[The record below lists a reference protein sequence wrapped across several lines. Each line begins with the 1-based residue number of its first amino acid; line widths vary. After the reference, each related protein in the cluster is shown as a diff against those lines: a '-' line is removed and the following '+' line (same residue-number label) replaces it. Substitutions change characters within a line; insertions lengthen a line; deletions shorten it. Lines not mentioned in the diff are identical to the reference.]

1 MVTQNGIKLA
11 VHLISSYFGD
21 NVAKVCEC
29 LLRRGT
35 LPLAQIIQYTELE
48 KETVRCSL
56 LVLIQHNCVQAFS
69 IIQEG
74 GFGKASRVITQYM
87 VLFDNIIHH
96 MRFPKFLAMVKY
108 LGKECEDIIEG
119 LLQHGRLSLKQI
131 SDRHKDT
138 SNQSAGNCTAQ
149 DAVKENFNK
158 LVNARYVERCP
169 AHEPNVAPPDE
180 EETSVKKKVSKA
192 DKMAEESKTLEERAL
207 SEAAPMES
215 QRFLVETY
223 NEIDVDEENSKEHPT
238 SVPVGEKRKRGDL
251 ESDAIDGAE
260 KTKKEV
266 LWRPNFEEFM
276 RRLRHK
282 ACIENVRTRLDDG
295 AGIVLSAMLEAT
307 RSKETK
313 VKTENSIPLSMDAIY
328 EEVIKSIDGR
338 TMTLELVR
346 VSLVQLGCH
355 PLDETYS
362 IDLKSIIELAQNE
375 EVESIVLKRYGR
387 EAYRMFRLLSK
398 AGHLLET
405 DKISDTTFVDK
416 KDTAK
421 TLYMLWKDDYLHMEK
436 VSTFGGKQSNFLLW
450 KVNKSS
456 LWEHVLDEMYHAAL
470 NLRLRTAY
478 EQEKEKEVLMIPK
491 DKLVGEL
498 AKRRKRLQKVRIVL
512 ESSLMKLDDAIMLFH
527 NF

>member
-1 MVTQNGIKLA
+1 M
-11 VHLISSYFGD
+11 
-21 NVAKVCEC
+21 
-29 LLRRGT
+29 
-35 LPLAQIIQYTELE
+35 
-48 KETVRCSL
+48 
-56 LVLIQHNCVQAFS
+56 
-69 IIQEG
+69 
-74 GFGKASRVITQYM
+74 
-87 VLFDNIIHH
+87 
-96 MRFPKFLAMVKY
+96 
-108 LGKECEDIIEG
+108 
-119 LLQHGRLSLKQI
+119 
-131 SDRHKDT
+131 
-138 SNQSAGNCTAQ
+138 AQ
-149 DAVKENFNK
+149 DVVKENFNK
-158 LVNARYVERCP
+158 LVNARYVERRL

-192 DKMAEESKTLEERAL
+192 DKKQKTGNCTAQDAVKENFNKLVNAQYVECCPAHGPNVAPPDEE
-207 SEAAPMES
+207 
-215 QRFLVETY
+215 ETSVKKK

-238 SVPVGEKRKRGDL
+238 SVPVGEKRKQGDL

-307 RSKETK
+307 GNKETK
-313 VKTENSIPLSMDAIY
+313 VKMENSVPLSMDAIY

-421 TLYMLWKDDYLHMEK
+421 TLYMLWKDDYLLME
-436 VSTFGGKQSNFLLW
+436 VYSISFVHLLIFSDQ
-450 KVNKSS
+450 V
-456 LWEHVLDEMYHAAL
+456 
-470 NLRLRTAY
+470 
-478 EQEKEKEVLMIPK
+478 I
-491 DKLVGEL
+491 
-498 AKRRKRLQKVRIVL
+498 
-512 ESSLMKLDDAIMLFH
+512 
-527 NF
+527 